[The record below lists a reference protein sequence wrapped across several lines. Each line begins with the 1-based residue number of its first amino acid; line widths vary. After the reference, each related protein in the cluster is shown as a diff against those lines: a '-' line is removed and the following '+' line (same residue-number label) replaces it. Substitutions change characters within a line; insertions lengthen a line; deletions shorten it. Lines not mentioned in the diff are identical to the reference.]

1 LGPIGRTDTDATRQL
16 RWLSRQVAPVAKRL
30 EKVYGRDAVL
40 AVLFDALDPGTVL
53 PIEIESEVELRDYDE
68 WTIARSS

>member
-1 LGPIGRTDTDATRQL
+1 
-16 RWLSRQVAPVAKRL
+16 
-30 EKVYGRDAVL
+30 VL